1 MSDLEF
7 QFDENPRFRQCIL
20 CVKWRESCELFKL
33 IENTHLP
40 PAFRTLYNY
49 KCAVCPDCRN
59 KDMEAEVRQYMKEY
73 MGESA

>member
-1 MSDLEF
+1 
-7 QFDENPRFRQCIL
+7 
-20 CVKWRESCELFKL
+20 L

-40 PAFRTLYNY
+40 PAFRTLYTY

-73 MGESA
+73 IGESA